1 MENLNEALG
10 GALLMTGLVLIIY
23 IISRYTY
30 LVKKAMIEKG
40 LVTKKTTANTL
51 MIDFAC
57 IGLGLGLGLLL
68 SSIFTFMDLT
78 EDTADLLIWGTIV
91 IFASVGLLIAQV
103 FRKRFEQ

>member
-10 GALLMTGLVLIIY
+10 GALLVTGLVIIIY

-40 LVTKKTTANTL
+40 FVTKKTTTNTL
-51 MIDFAC
+51 MIDIAC

-68 SSIFTFMDLT
+68 SSIYTLMNLT

-91 IFASVGLLIAQV
+91 IFASLGLLTAQIV
-103 FRKRFEQ
+103 RKRFEQ